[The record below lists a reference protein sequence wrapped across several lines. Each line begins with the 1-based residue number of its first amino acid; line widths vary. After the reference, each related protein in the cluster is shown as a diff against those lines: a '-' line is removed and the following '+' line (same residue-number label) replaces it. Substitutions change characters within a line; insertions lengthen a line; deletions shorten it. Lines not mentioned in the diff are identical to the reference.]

1 MYSRQSKSFKDRLK
15 IITDP
20 RISMIFLRYEGYDLV
35 RGERD
40 SSNSDNIEIVEI
52 R

>member
-20 RISMIFLRYEGYDLV
+20 RISMIFLKYEGYDP
-35 RGERD
+35 RKGGERL
-40 SSNSDNIEIVEI
+40 EQ
-52 R
+52 